1 MNVKIKKILMYLIIG
16 IIILS
21 AGSLIFRYI
30 SDYTPYNKV
39 IRTIQQKE
47 MTPSQE
53 IKYIKEELKKV
64 ENKEDTDANLKFIKG
79 YYYEQLGETSKAL
92 SSYKDF
98 IIEINNKNIKNINS
112 YSKIHAQ
119 VYVVENLV
127 FENDY
132 MDAVFYSSQMIKLMD
147 SKDYSYYSKELVYA
161 IESAGSIA
169 KNGLEY
175 KISSV
180 ESILKEELPIY
191 AKVYFLNY
199 ASKLYIEYSDYPKA
213 MEYTIEAIKHSKQID
228 SLENLAVALGN
239 LALLYKYNGENEIA
253 LNIYQEALE
262 TKLED
267 KDLENKKNIDI
278 YLNMAEI
285 EMSRKNIQKAELYFE
300 IVQEKIAQNKKKNSS
315 PQALLNIGK
324 SKVYMY
330 TDLNQAQTYL
340 NKAKENIEA
349 LTDIEAEIKI
359 KYWITLG
366 DLEHLK
372 KSYSIA
378 IEHYKIALDKSR
390 KQQNIYFQEQALL
403 AIIKTAKASTNDHNL
418 EVYKEDLLQLL
429 FEQKSKLNESFVG
442 LAFAKQINQRVLE
455 ENSSLQEKMIYILI
469 ISTLIILGTLQFLT
483 YYRKKGKRDG
493 LTQALNRASLDSNY
507 KSLLLRKQGF
517 AVIIF
522 DLDSF
527 KSLNDTY
534 GHEFGDKVLI
544 KTTKTIKNILGKNAK
559 LYRYGGEEFVVIIKT
574 NDRLKVSLTAE
585 KIRKHIEVIE
595 FENEVKVT
603 ISGGLAFSTEFE
615 SQTLSK
621 ADKRLY
627 LSKKTG
633 KNKITGLEMEGL

>member
-1 MNVKIKKILMYLIIG
+1 MNMKIKKILVYLIIAL
-16 IIILS
+16 IILS
-21 AGSLIFRYI
+21 AGILIFQYVAE
-30 SDYTPYNKV
+30 YTPYNKV
-39 IRTIQQKE
+39 IRTIQEKK
-47 MTPSQE
+47 MTPLE
-53 IKYIKEELKKV
+53 ELKYIKEELKKI
-64 ENKEDTDANLKFIKG
+64 ENKEDTDGNLKFIEG

-92 SSYKDF
+92 ISYKDF
-98 IIEINNKNIKNINS
+98 ILEINNKNIKNINS

-127 FENDY
+127 AKNDY

-147 SKDYSYYSKELVYA
+147 EKDYSYYSQDLAKV

-169 KNGLEY
+169 KNGLDY

-191 AKVYFLNY
+191 SKVYFLNY
-199 ASKLYIEYSDYPKA
+199 ASKLYLEYSDYPKA
-213 MEYTIEAIKHSKQID
+213 MEHTIEAIKHSQQID
-228 SLENLAVALGN
+228 SLENLAIALGN

-253 LNIYQEALE
+253 LLICQEALE
-262 TKLED
+262 IKLED
-267 KDLENKKNIDI
+267 KELENKKNIDI

-285 EMSRKNIQKAELYFE
+285 EINRKNLQKAEIYFD
-300 IVQEKIAQNKKKNSS
+300 IVLNKISKNKNENSS
-315 PQALLNIGK
+315 SQALLNIGK
-324 SKVYMY
+324 SKIYMY
-330 TDLNQAQTYL
+330 KDLNQSQIYL

-349 LTDIEAEIKI
+349 LTDVEANIKI

-366 DLEHLK
+366 EIEYLK
-372 KSYSIA
+372 KSYSNA
-378 IEHYKIALDKSR
+378 IEYYKIALDKSR
-390 KQQNIYFQEQALL
+390 KQQNVYFQEQALL
-403 AIIKTAKASTNDHNL
+403 EIIKAAKASTEDHNL

-442 LAFAKQINQRVLE
+442 LAFAKQINQSVLE
-455 ENSSLQEKMIYILI
+455 ENSSLQEKMTYLLI
-469 ISTLIILGTLQFLT
+469 ISTLIILGTFQFLS

-507 KSLLLRKQGF
+507 KSLLLRKQDF

-595 FENEVKVT
+595 FENKVKVT
-603 ISGGLAFSTEFE
+603 ISGGLAFSTDFE

-633 KNKITGLEMEGL
+633 KNKITGLEIEGL